1 MLYAVTTIY
10 LLVIYKV
17 LPDSS
22 GISLISIRGDTTM
35 TAVQLSTQTTGQRI
49 RVNAPL
55 AEGHDRILL
64 PEALQLVA
72 DLERRFGNRRKQLLG
87 LRADRQRRLNAGER
101 PGFRVETA
109 ELRAT
114 EWRVKQAPADLQDRR
129 VEITGAVE
137 RKRVLD
143 ALNSGANCFMADFED
158 AHSPTWRGTV
168 EGQLNLYQAVRG
180 TLGHPEPDQDSHG
193 HRYRLAERRA
203 TLMVR
208 PRGWHLVEK
217 HLEVDGQPVSASL
230 FDFGLFMFHNSV
242 QLMELGSGPYFYL
255 PKLEGYI
262 EAQLWADVF
271 AYAEESLGLNHGSI
285 CCTLLIETLPAAF
298 EMEEMLYTLR
308 DYAVGLATGHRD
320 YLFSFIKR
328 FHAHPEWVLPER
340 RQITL
345 ESGFLR
351 ACSRLL
357 INTCHRRGAHAIGGV
372 AAWIPLKDDPA
383 ADATALGQARN
394 QARNQTSAD
403 TAREANDGHDG
414 TRVAHPALV
423 PVAKAVFD
431 RIMPQANQLDRQL
444 DELTVGEAD
453 LLEPPPGRITAA
465 GLDYNISAGL
475 RYLAAWLDGRGTV
488 PLHNLMEDAATAEL
502 ARAQIWQWI
511 RYPKGILEDGRN
523 ITVELFNAGVAQELE
538 QIRQEVG
545 PAAFA
550 AGHYQ
555 AAAKLFSELIANDRF
570 VEFLTLPAYQTL
582 A

>member
-1 MLYAVTTIY
+1 
-10 LLVIYKV
+10 
-17 LPDSS
+17 
-22 GISLISIRGDTTM
+22 M

-55 AEGHDRILL
+55 AEGHERILL

-72 DLERRFGNRRKQLLG
+72 DLERRFGKRRKQLLG
-87 LRADRQRRLNAGER
+87 LRADRQRRLNAGEL

-109 ELRAT
+109 ELRAS

-137 RKRVLD
+137 RKLVLD

-168 EGQLNLYQAVRG
+168 EGQLNLHQAVRG
-180 TLGHPEPDQDSHG
+180 SLGYPEPDQEPDG
-193 HRYRLAERRA
+193 HHYRLEERRA

-208 PRGWHLVEK
+208 PRGWHLEEK

-230 FDFGLFMFHNSV
+230 FDFGLFMFHNGL
-242 QLMELGSGPYFYL
+242 QLLEQGSGPYFYL

-308 DYAVGLATGHRD
+308 DYAVGLATGPRD
-320 YLFSFIKR
+320 YLFSCIKR
-328 FHAHPEWVLPER
+328 LHAHPEWVLPER
-340 RQITL
+340 SQITL
-345 ESGFLR
+345 ESDFLR
-351 ACSRLL
+351 ACSQLL
-357 INTCHRRGAHAIGGV
+357 IKTCHRRGAHAIGGM
-372 AAWIPLKDDPA
+372 AARIPLKDDPG
-383 ADATALGQARN
+383 ADAEARN
-394 QARNQTSAD
+394 QASAD

-414 TRVAHPALV
+414 IRVAHPALV
-423 PVAKAVFD
+423 LLAKAVFD
-431 RIMPQANQLDRQL
+431 RIMPRANQLDRQL
-444 DELTVGEAD
+444 HELSVSEAD
-453 LLEPPPGRITAA
+453 LLEPPTGRITAA

-475 RYLAAWLDGRGTV
+475 RYLAAWLDGRGTL

-523 ITVELFNAGVAQELE
+523 ITLELFNEGVAQELE

>member
-1 MLYAVTTIY
+1 
-10 LLVIYKV
+10 
-17 LPDSS
+17 
-22 GISLISIRGDTTM
+22 M

-55 AEGHDRILL
+55 AEGHERILL

-72 DLERRFGNRRKQLLG
+72 DLERRFGKRRKQLLG
-87 LRADRQRRLNAGER
+87 LRADRQRRLNAGEL

-109 ELRAT
+109 ELRAS

-137 RKRVLD
+137 RKSVIN

-158 AHSPTWRGTV
+158 SHSPTWRGTI

-180 TLGHPEPDQDSHG
+180 TLGDPEPDPEPDQEPDG
-193 HRYRLAERRA
+193 HRYRLQERRA

-208 PRGWHLVEK
+208 PRGWHLEEK

-230 FDFGLFMFHNSV
+230 FDFGLFMFHNGV
-242 QLMELGSGPYFYL
+242 QLLEQGSGPYFYL

-308 DYAVGLATGHRD
+308 DYAVGLASGPRD
-320 YLFSFIKR
+320 YLFSCIKR
-328 FHAHPEWVLPER
+328 LHAHPEWVLPER
-340 RQITL
+340 SQIPL
-345 ESGFLR
+345 ESDFLR
-351 ACSRLL
+351 ACSQLL
-357 INTCHRRGAHAIGGV
+357 IKTCHRRGAHAIGGM
-372 AAWIPLKDDPA
+372 AARIPLKDDPA
-383 ADATALGQARN
+383 AAARN
-394 QARNQTSAD
+394 QASAD

-423 PVAKAVFD
+423 PLAKAVFD
-431 RIMPQANQLDRQL
+431 RIMPRANQLDRQL
-444 DELTVGEAD
+444 DELSVSEAD
-453 LLEPPPGRITAA
+453 LLEPPTGRITAA

-488 PLHNLMEDAATAEL
+488 PLHNLMEDVATAEF

-523 ITVELFNAGVAQELE
+523 ITLELFSEGVAQELE

-550 AGHYQ
+550 AGHYP
-555 AAAKLFSELIANDRF
+555 AAANLFSELIANDRF